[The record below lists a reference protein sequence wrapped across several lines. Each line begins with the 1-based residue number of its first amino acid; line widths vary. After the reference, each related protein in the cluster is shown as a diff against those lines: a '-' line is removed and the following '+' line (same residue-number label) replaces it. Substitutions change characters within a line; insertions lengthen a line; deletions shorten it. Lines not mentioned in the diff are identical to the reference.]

1 MPPRRRPTKKIRV
14 GSVEVGGDATVSIQS
29 MCTTRTPDARATVT
43 QILELATSG
52 ADIVRVTVP
61 DDESADGIA
70 LALWVLS
77 SSLNP
82 PPIIADIHFRHDL
95 ALKVIE
101 YGVDG
106 LRLNPG
112 NIKDA
117 KKIRQVAR
125 EAKDR
130 GIPIRVGANA
140 GSLHTQFLD
149 KHGGPT
155 PEALVESAMWEVALL
170 EDEGFTDIKISVKH
184 SDAWQMIESYRLLS
198 ETTDYPLH
206 LGVTEAGTAYKGGLK
221 SAVGIGTLLAEGI
234 GDTIRVSL
242 AADPVEEVKA
252 GKAILQSLGLRREG
266 VDVVACPTC
275 GRVEGD
281 VITIATKVEE
291 ALAEMKSPI
300 QVAVMGCLVNGPGEA
315 KGADIGLALTKH
327 GGTIFKHGQRVREV
341 NEHEMLDVLLDE
353 ARRMA
358 EELPAPNGDRKHLPV
373 VSA

>member
-1 MPPRRRPTKKIRV
+1 MPPRRKPTKKIRV
-14 GSVEVGGDATVSIQS
+14 GSVEIGGDAPLSIQS
-29 MCTTRTPDARATVT
+29 MCTTRTPDARATVD
-43 QILELATSG
+43 QILALSTAG
-52 ADIVRVTVP
+52 ADIIRVTVP
-61 DDESADGIA
+61 DDDSADGLA

-77 SSLNP
+77 SSQNP

-95 ALKVIE
+95 ALRVIE

-117 KKIRQVAR
+117 KKIRHVAR

-184 SDAWQMIESYRLLS
+184 SDAWQMIQSYRLLS

-206 LGVTEAGTAYKGGLK
+206 LGVTEAGTLYGGSMK

-242 AADPVEEVKA
+242 AADPLEEVKA

-281 VITIATKVEE
+281 VITLATQVEE

-315 KGADIGLALTKH
+315 RGADIGLALTKH
-327 GGTIFKHGQRVREV
+327 GGTIFKKGQRVREV
-341 NEHEMLDVLLDE
+341 ETHEMLEVLLDE

-358 EELPAPNGDRKHLPV
+358 EEEGDRVRLPV
-373 VSA
+373 VPA